1 VQKKKILKRILLSP
15 TRRRSIDPL
24 NPSPHQ
30 EAIAAL
36 VERGIGARHK
46 GRVPAATCSFGLQPA
61 EDWRRLVVASP
72 RFDTREDAEAWARKQ
87 YGEHIK
93 IEGPED
99 WPDFDEPEGEKFR
112 IVEGGKTR

>member
-1 VQKKKILKRILLSP
+1 
-15 TRRRSIDPL
+15 
-24 NPSPHQ
+24 
-30 EAIAAL
+30 
-36 VERGIGARHK
+36 
-46 GRVPAATCSFGLQPA
+46 
-61 EDWRRLVVASP
+61 VVASP